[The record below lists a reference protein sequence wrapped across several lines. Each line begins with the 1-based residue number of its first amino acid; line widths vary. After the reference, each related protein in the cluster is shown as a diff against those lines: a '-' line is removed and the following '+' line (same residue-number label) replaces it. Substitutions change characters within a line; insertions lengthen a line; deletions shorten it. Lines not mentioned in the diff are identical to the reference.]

1 MIKVEE
7 KSKFIYLDM
16 SLVQCGFRLI
26 KNQILQFCLSEVDFS
41 IKGFSAQTIKILP
54 VVNLLFPCAK
64 LHAGI

>member
-1 MIKVEE
+1 
-7 KSKFIYLDM
+7 M